1 MSKYDEVGRDPF
13 DIYLGGYMKDF
24 VTQHPLPPSGKAELL
39 ELASKFPV
47 DTLGGNIYG
56 IAFLVLRRG
65 LRALSYI
72 FSGQPEL
79 DPMPGKMAIVFVN
92 GVSFT

>member
-1 MSKYDEVGRDPF
+1 MSKHDEFGRDTF
-13 DIYLGGYMKDF
+13 DIYLGGCMKDL
-24 VTQHPLPPSGKAELL
+24 VSQHPLPLSGKAELM

-56 IAFLVLRRG
+56 LAFLVLRRG

-79 DPMPGKMAIVFVN
+79 DPLPGRMAMVFVS